1 MKRSVRGPRSC
12 IDDSIDHGRVTCREG
27 YCRRKDANGRLPGST
42 HASGGNGRGKAGR
55 WRDFASSGRSVR
67 NAPLLDVKPQGWN
80 CHAPVIGYR
89 LSLCLVWNES
99 RTNRARIADSG
110 PVGIRSRQYVVALA
124 LLTTKSCKGPGNG
137 CNKRS
142 PSITGSAGSP
152 KFAVRSSGDARRI
165 IASSPS
171 PCSVAAS
178 R

>member
-1 MKRSVRGPRSC
+1 MTASITAASPAARGIVGEKTRMVGCPDPHMRAAEMV
-12 IDDSIDHGRVTCREG
+12 GARRVVGETSRAVA
-27 YCRRKDANGRLPGST
+27 DP
-42 HASGGNGRGKAGR
+42 
-55 WRDFASSGRSVR
+55 VR
-67 NAPLLDVKPQGWN
+67 NAPLLEVKPQGWN
-80 CHAPVIGYR
+80 CHAPVIGCR

-142 PSITGSAGSP
+142 PSITGSAGAP